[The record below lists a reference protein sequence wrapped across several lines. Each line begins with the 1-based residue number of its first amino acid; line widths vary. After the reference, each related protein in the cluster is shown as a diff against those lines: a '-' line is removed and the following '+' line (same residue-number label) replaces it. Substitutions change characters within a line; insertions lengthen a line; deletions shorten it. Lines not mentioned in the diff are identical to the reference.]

1 MPKIKISRQVEK
13 TVLVDVNFPL
23 YLEQD
28 YGNQE
33 DGGSRIVRID
43 AQGNLLMVDQN
54 YVNDGTE
61 TAIFA
66 FVSKRI
72 NLKYDLDSYL
82 NGNDPLIW
90 FDSSEEAFR
99 KALSDAIYQQ
109 QKTLFAMDDAPKP
122 EPKEPKATKTPAT
135 KNMSLDTDE

>member
-13 TVLVDVNFPL
+13 TVLVEVNFPL
-23 YLEQD
+23 FLEQD

-82 NGNDPLIW
+82 SGGEGVLW

-99 KALSDAIYQQ
+99 KSLSDAIYQQ

-122 EPKEPKATKTPAT
+122 VATGKTTTA

>member
-13 TVLVDVNFPL
+13 TVLVEVNFPL
-23 YLEQD
+23 FLEQD

-82 NGNDPLIW
+82 SGGGGNILW

-109 QKTLFAMDDAPKP
+109 QKMLFAMDDAPKP
-122 EPKEPKATKTPAT
+122 VATGKTAPT